1 MTKRFAAV
9 LAAFLVATGFAAAAP
24 STAGAQDSAAVAV
37 NLKDGAEVLKFAFK
51 VVRVNRDVV
60 DQSNA
65 AVAYANCEACRTIA
79 VAFQIVLVMSDPQVV
94 TPENVALA
102 VNYECESCETL
113 ASAYQFVF
121 SVPEGFRFSGEAK
134 RQIAEIR
141 QALRELIRSGRP
153 IEEIHAEIDVLADE
167 LRGLIR
173 AEIDRFEQEGKRP
186 RDDED
191 VGEDEA
197 EDELDEETELEESET
212 TLTETTEEQPE
223 PPETTETTTETVPST
238 TTTP

>member
-1 MTKRFAAV
+1 MTKRFATV
-9 LAAFLVATGFAAAAP
+9 LAAFLVATGFAAATP

-65 AVAYANCEACRTIA
+65 AVAYANCETCRTIA

-121 SVPEGFRFSGEAK
+121 SVPEGFRFSSEAK

-141 QALRELIRSGRP
+141 QALRELLRSGKP
-153 IEEIHAEIDVLADE
+153 VEEIQAEIDALADE
-167 LRGLIR
+167 LRGLMR
-173 AEIDRFEQEGKRP
+173 AEIDRSQQEGKRP
-186 RDDED
+186 RDEDE
-191 VGEDEA
+191 GEDEA
-197 EDELDEETELEESET
+197 EDELDEESELQEGET
-212 TLTETTEEQPE
+212 TLTETTEEPPE
-223 PPETTETTTETVPST
+223 PPETTETTTETVPT
-238 TTTP
+238 TTTAP

>member
-1 MTKRFAAV
+1 MPKRFAAV
-9 LAAFLVATGFAAAAP
+9 LAAFLVATGLAVTTP
-24 STAGAQDSAAVAV
+24 STAAAQDSTAVAV
-37 NLKDGAEVLKFAFK
+37 NLKDDAEVLKFAFK

-79 VAFQIVLVMSDPQVV
+79 AAFQVVLVMSDPQVV

-102 VNYECESCETL
+102 LNYECESCETL

-121 SVPEGFRFSGEAK
+121 SVPEGFRFSSEATQ
-134 RQIAEIR
+134 QIAEIR

-153 IEEIHAEIDVLADE
+153 IEEIQAEIDALADQ
-167 LRGLIR
+167 LRTLVR
-173 AEIDRFEQEGKRP
+173 AEIERFGQEGKRP
-186 RDDED
+186 RDDEGD
-191 VGEDEA
+191 AEEEA
-197 EDELDEETELEESET
+197 EEELDEDTEVEEGET
-212 TLTETTEEQPE
+212 TPTETTQE
-223 PPETTETTTETVPST
+223 PSETTETTTETATT